1 MSQICSHNLTVP
13 APLAIMR
20 AMATPANGQKIALVT
35 GANKGIGYEIARGLA
50 KQGMTV
56 FLACRDMARAEE
68 AAGQLAEESL
78 AATPLHLDVT
88 KSETIAAAA
97 AQIDRAHGKLDVLV
111 NNAGIAREWQFKPSQ
126 VDLNLVKEIYETNL
140 FGPVAMIQAM
150 LPLLLRSPAGRIV
163 NVSSSLGSLTLTS
176 DSGSELSRLHALG
189 YCSSKSALNAVT
201 VQFANELRET
211 AVKVNAVC
219 PGYVATDLNNH
230 SGPRTPEQ
238 GARIAIQ
245 MATIPQDGPSG
256 GYFNEDGRVPW

>member
-1 MSQICSHNLTVP
+1 MT
-13 APLAIMR
+13 
-20 AMATPANGQKIALVT
+20 TPASGRKIALVT
-35 GANKGIGYEIARGLA
+35 GANKGIGYEIARGLG

-56 FLACRDMARAEE
+56 LLACRDMARAEK
-68 AAGQLAEESL
+68 AAGQLAQEGL

-88 KSETIAAAA
+88 RPETTAAAA
-97 AQIDRAHGKLDVLV
+97 AQIDGEHGKLDVLV
-111 NNAGIAREWQFKPSQ
+111 NNAGIAREWQLEPSQ
-126 VDLNLVKEIYETNL
+126 TPVAMVKQVYETNL
-140 FGPVAMIQAM
+140 FGAIAVIHAM

-176 DSGSELSRLHALG
+176 DTGSELSRFHALG
-189 YCSSKSALNAVT
+189 YCTSKSALNAVT
-201 VQFANELRET
+201 IQFANELRGT
-211 AVKVNAVC
+211 PVKVNAVC

-245 MATIPQDGPSG
+245 MATIPQDGPTG